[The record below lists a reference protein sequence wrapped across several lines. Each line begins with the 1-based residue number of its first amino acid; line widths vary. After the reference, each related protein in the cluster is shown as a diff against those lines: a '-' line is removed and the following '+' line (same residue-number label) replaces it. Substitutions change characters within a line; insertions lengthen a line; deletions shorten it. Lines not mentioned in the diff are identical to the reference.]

1 MLLLDELLLF
11 PIDCRDTV
19 YAGVKLALFTMK
31 KEVLL
36 VQTGCVALV
45 AKDVVLTGFV
55 NWWDA
60 FCNLEK
66 MLVLALGAVRANVVI
81 AVGLLTT
88 VVVAVFG
95 A

>member
-1 MLLLDELLLF
+1 LLLLDELLLF
-11 PIDCRDTV
+11 PIDRRDTV
-19 YAGVKLALFTMK
+19 YAGIKLALFTMK
-31 KEVLL
+31 EEVLL
-36 VQTGCVALV
+36 VQTVCVALA
-45 AKDVVLTGFV
+45 AKDVVLTGIV
-55 NWWDA
+55 NRWDA

-66 MLVLALGAVRANVVI
+66 MVVLACGAVRANVVI